1 MNLTIF
7 IITFNRPKFVDLIIR
22 YFLERNF
29 DCNLIFV
36 DGSENPFK
44 KDNLKI
50 IKNYRKIYKKK
61 IGYVFSKNQLK
72 AIHSLVKKIST
83 KYCLFSNDDD
93 LPGKNFL
100 EESIDFLDN
109 NKNYITTNGNMATAN
124 IKFSAKKYEL
134 SNFRFAEVKTL
145 NINADSVDKRY
156 LRFNYQEGFVYGV
169 YRKKD
174 FKNIFSIIEKLCK
187 IIKNPVKKIEHWI
200 SFKLLTI
207 TFATYNLLNGNI
219 RSSKKLMMTRLN
231 HIQFIQ
237 SSSIDYYD
245 KFGGWYI
252 NDFYKD
258 NDVYNKFLSKQL
270 AYFFKKIKEQT
281 ILNLIY
287 LHIYMRAS
295 TRLPRY
301 FYHVHKSICPKAF
314 NFSEKFLIL
323 RNYPEYIYFKVSRII
338 SKLFFFDKLIFLIE
352 NKKEIDSL
360 KKFFR
365 K

>member
-1 MNLTIF
+1 
-7 IITFNRPKFVDLIIR
+7 
-22 YFLERNF
+22 
-29 DCNLIFV
+29 
-36 DGSENPFK
+36 
-44 KDNLKI
+44 
-50 IKNYRKIYKKK
+50 
-61 IGYVFSKNQLK
+61 
-72 AIHSLVKKIST
+72 
-83 KYCLFSNDDD
+83 
-93 LPGKNFL
+93 
-100 EESIDFLDN
+100 
-109 NKNYITTNGNMATAN
+109 
-124 IKFSAKKYEL
+124 
-134 SNFRFAEVKTL
+134 
-145 NINADSVDKRY
+145 
-156 LRFNYQEGFVYGV
+156 
-169 YRKKD
+169 
-174 FKNIFSIIEKLCK
+174 
-187 IIKNPVKKIEHWI
+187 
-200 SFKLLTI
+200 
-207 TFATYNLLNGNI
+207 
-219 RSSKKLMMTRLN
+219 MTRLN